1 MALQLLQSHQQHF
14 QLPLGQA
21 ECAGCVCWGTAA
33 SPVQA
38 GTGGAVTRAGH
49 SPWAGHS
56 QLSQLEWLLSV
67 TSVVEVAML
76 LWL

>member
-49 SPWAGHS
+49 S
-56 QLSQLEWLLSV
+56 QLSQLGWLLSV

-76 LWL
+76 LWP